1 MGCKIYRC
9 RRKIKKATSKYSPC
23 EERPL
28 KWTAR
33 VCKMKIPQLWYSHI
47 SKIWCLASIQLDF
60 TAENI
65 PASQSADYELYN
77 WNRLKPRHQ
86 SVQSLWN
93 LYCHQKNKQKVQIS
107 DNVLMPKKLRVGLL
121 LYIIKTHT
129 TFIMLKPDLYNLT
142 TLLYHNFYPYFIP
155 TF

>member
-1 MGCKIYRC
+1 MGRKILHRC

-93 LYCHQKNKQKVQIS
+93 LYCHQKTNKNSNFRWRLNAKEATSWFTVIHHQNSYDI
-107 DNVLMPKKLRVGLL
+107 
-121 LYIIKTHT
+121 
-129 TFIMLKPDLYNLT
+129 
-142 TLLYHNFYPYFIP
+142 HNAQTRSLQSHNTALP
-155 TF
+155 